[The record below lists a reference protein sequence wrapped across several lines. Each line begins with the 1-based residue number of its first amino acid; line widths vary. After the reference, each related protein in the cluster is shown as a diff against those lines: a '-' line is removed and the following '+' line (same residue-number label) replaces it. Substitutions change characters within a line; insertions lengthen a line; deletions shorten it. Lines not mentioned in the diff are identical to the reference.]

1 MSKVIRECFV
11 FPSLR
16 SLTGPFTGLIYV
28 FNPVVNAKLPS
39 INLTIKTWCRKI
51 TKSSLPSIAVFL
63 KYELIDKMKISSS
76 TSTFQWIVA
85 KRLRWKFRFFK
96 IVKLCYASCEIE
108 HNVIKHLYQC
118 SATHS
123 PVHWPTVSEAFKI

>member
-51 TKSSLPSIAVFL
+51 TKSSIPPIAVFL

-85 KRLRWKFRFFK
+85 KRLR
-96 IVKLCYASCEIE
+96 
-108 HNVIKHLYQC
+108 
-118 SATHS
+118 
-123 PVHWPTVSEAFKI
+123 